1 MSFIKEGDALVHRV
15 QLYSEK
21 HWLYH
26 AYIFPFIIVYAI
38 WMYAWLFENFY
49 DLPHEAGMISLAVTF
64 FIQVVIV
71 LACHWSVHVM
81 ALVTCT
87 KVSHPNSE
95 NATLAKFVPTTN
107 NGSAELKRIHKCK
120 TTGDIWVIFQ
130 KLKYV
135 WVEDV
140 KQFQGLEFPIDRK
153 LGFYLHSTGYQDEAA
168 LESTRRTFGNNK
180 YVAYFQN
187 TYLPK

>member
-1 MSFIKEGDALVHRV
+1 MSFIKEGDALVQRV

-38 WMYAWLFENFY
+38 WTYAWLFENFY

-107 NGSAELKRIHKCK
+107 NGSAELKRIHKSK

-130 KLKYV
+130 KLTSGIHAHAIAYYASV
-135 WVEDV
+135 RPVD
-140 KQFQGLEFPIDRK
+140 FRANPL
-153 LGFYLHSTGYQDEAA
+153 LHFRNGPGYF
-168 LESTRRTFGNNK
+168 LWIH
-180 YVAYFQN
+180 
-187 TYLPK
+187 LI